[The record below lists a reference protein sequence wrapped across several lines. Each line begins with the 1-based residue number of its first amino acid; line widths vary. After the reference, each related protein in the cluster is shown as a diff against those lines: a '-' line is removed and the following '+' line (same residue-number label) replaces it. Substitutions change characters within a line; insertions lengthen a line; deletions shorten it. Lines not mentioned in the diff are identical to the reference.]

1 MYEIDAQR
9 VAFIQE
15 LKSLV
20 RATISLS
27 HHDAEGT
34 ESGLLFRS
42 QQAFELINWLQSV
55 KSLDLYHHSLQ
66 VCMPSFYFFLCLFF
80 YTFCC
85 FSLPKVL
92 QAAMSIL
99 SSRWRFS
106 LHFPIYISCYII
118 SIKAPNMTVIGW
130 FYNPFGFGIELFN
143 HEKGLLLENF
153 VCTWQN

>member
-1 MYEIDAQR
+1 MVYEIDAQR

-92 QAAMSIL
+92 QPAMSIL
-99 SSRWRFS
+99 SSKWRFLFTS
-106 LHFPIYISCYII
+106 LSNIYL
-118 SIKAPNMTVIGW
+118 ML
-130 FYNPFGFGIELFN
+130 YNYY
-143 HEKGLLLENF
+143 KGTKHDCDWMVL
-153 VCTWQN
+153 